1 MCISVFTMI
10 IIDSNARSGSNNAM
24 SRYCLLRPSRMEMM
38 RELSSVGDGIRPYL
52 SRLSY
57 CISPLARII
66 FVPFLDP
73 ESDHNEAED
82 YISNRPHVRR
92 EVGVIRAN

>member
-1 MCISVFTMI
+1 
-10 IIDSNARSGSNNAM
+10 
-24 SRYCLLRPSRMEMM
+24 MEMM
-38 RELSSVGDGIRPYL
+38 RELSSVGDGIQPYL
-52 SRLSY
+52 SRLRY

-92 EVGVIRAN
+92 CHKSKLELETSAPSFYDSH

>member
-1 MCISVFTMI
+1 MPAVALTKQ
-10 IIDSNARSGSNNAM
+10 RYE
-24 SRYCLLRPSRMEMM
+24 YCLLRPSRMEMM
-38 RELSSVGDGIRPYL
+38 RELSSVEDGIQPYL
-52 SRLSY
+52 SRLRY

-92 EVGVIRAN
+92 EIGVIRAN

>member
-1 MCISVFTMI
+1 MI
-10 IIDSNARSGSNNAM
+10 IIYSNARSGSNNNK
-24 SRYCLLRPSRMEMM
+24 YCLLRPSRMEMM

-52 SRLSY
+52 SRLRY
-57 CISPLARII
+57 CISTLACII

-92 EVGVIRAN
+92 EIGVIRAN